1 MASWQT
7 GLDEI
12 GWNSLFWGN
21 HDYPRAI
28 SRFGNDTPEYRE
40 QSGKMLATLLY
51 GMKGTPYLYQ
61 GDEIGMTNVVN
72 TKISQYQDIESANF
86 AKEKQELGWSEEKI
100 MSYLLRNSRDNART
114 PMQWNHQEH
123 AGFTTGT
130 PWLSVNGNYK
140 EINVENS
147 RKNPDSLF
155 YYYKTLIALR
165 KNNDVLIYGKFQLL
179 DKEHPEIF
187 AYGCSFYKI
196 VLLFFIGAFLGDIT
210 ETIFCRITADVWMSR
225 SSVVWGDFSIVWGL
239 AIAAV
244 TALLYRYR
252 NRSEQFLF
260 WMGTFLGGAYEY
272 ICSVFTEIVFGTVFW
287 DYSDIP
293 FNLGGRINLLYCF
306 FWGFAAVVWFKIL
319 YPRVSRLIEK
329 FPVKPGKIITWLLL
343 IFMLADGIVSSAAL
357 ARYNARSNGIEATNS
372 FESWVDEH
380 FDDARMAKVYPK
392 AKKVD

>member
-1 MASWQT
+1 
-7 GLDEI
+7 
-12 GWNSLFWGN
+12 
-21 HDYPRAI
+21 
-28 SRFGNDTPEYRE
+28 
-40 QSGKMLATLLY
+40 MLATLLY

-187 AYGCSFYKI
+187 AYERTLDGKKI
-196 VLLFFIGAFLGDIT
+196 VAICNFTDHETQMEATEDLTDGKILIHNQGQNRLGK
-210 ETIFCRITADVWMSR
+210 ETWI
-225 SSVVWGDFSIVWGL
+225 L
-239 AIAAV
+239 
-244 TALLYRYR
+244 
-252 NRSEQFLF
+252 
-260 WMGTFLGGAYEY
+260 GAYEAWM
-272 ICSVFTEIVFGTVFW
+272 IEIG
-287 DYSDIP
+287 
-293 FNLGGRINLLYCF
+293 
-306 FWGFAAVVWFKIL
+306 
-319 YPRVSRLIEK
+319 
-329 FPVKPGKIITWLLL
+329 
-343 IFMLADGIVSSAAL
+343 
-357 ARYNARSNGIEATNS
+357 
-372 FESWVDEH
+372 
-380 FDDARMAKVYPK
+380 
-392 AKKVD
+392 